1 MTPLSDQNLNQH
13 YDAPN
18 TSLTQCTEDWSS
30 GFWVSWSRSQE
41 KVHWQNFGGL
51 WSRAMWL
58 LSRLKRWT
66 WINWN
71 ISKIVSY
78 VPPWMKTKCAKIFS
92 KGLCRGVM
100 YSQQR
105 LCISSRRAGTHYD
118 LDWHLSDCPPC
129 KKKTSEN
136 CHVPLLEWVV
146 SLAKDREWSSYLPGC
161 TAFKFCFTWCELFR
175 NVYAAG
181 HEAWLRFALSEPCC
195 CYFCVRELALFWCE
209 QDKQDCSQVAVLS
222 TSSERSPGRSLQGYC
237 SRSCRGLGFWIWY

>member
-1 MTPLSDQNLNQH
+1 MFHPEWKLNVLK
-13 YDAPN
+13 YFLRDCAEGWCIPSRGCV
-18 TSLTQCTEDWSS
+18 SLAD
-30 GFWVSWSRSQE
+30 
-41 KVHWQNFGGL
+41 GL
-51 WSRAMWL
+51 
-58 LSRLKRWT
+58 
-66 WINWN
+66 
-71 ISKIVSY
+71 
-78 VPPWMKTKCAKIFS
+78 
-92 KGLCRGVM
+92 
-100 YSQQR
+100 
-105 LCISSRRAGTHYD
+105 GTHYD